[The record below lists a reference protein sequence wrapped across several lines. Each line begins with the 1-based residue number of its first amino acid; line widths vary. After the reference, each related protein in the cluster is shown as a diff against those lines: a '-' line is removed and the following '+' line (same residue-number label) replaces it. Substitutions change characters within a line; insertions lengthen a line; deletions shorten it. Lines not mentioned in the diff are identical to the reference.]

1 MRAIWKGAVTFGLV
15 NVPVKVYSA
24 TQDHDVPLHQ
34 VHDAD
39 GGRIRYQRRCEVCGK
54 VVDYA
59 HIDKAFDDGDR
70 TVVITEEDLS
80 ALPEEKSREIDVVEF
95 VPSDQVDPVMLD
107 RSYFLEPDSSSP
119 KSYALLRRTLQETDR
134 TAIVHVTL
142 RQRTRLAALRV
153 RGDVLMLQTLLW
165 DDEVREADFPSLD
178 AAPKVSPRELKM
190 SAQLVEG
197 FAEDFDP
204 SKFSDEYQE
213 QLKTLIDAKLAQGDS
228 LDTDATFGEG
238 DSDEEDS
245 GGEVLDLM
253 DALKR
258 SIERSRG
265 GGSWAKKAPAGKA
278 GATKASKKPVK
289 AKPAVKPETE
299 AKAKPKT
306 AAKGKTATKA
316 KAASAGRKAPAKG
329 SAAERKSA

>member
-1 MRAIWKGAVTFGLV
+1 
-15 NVPVKVYSA
+15 
-24 TQDHDVPLHQ
+24 
-34 VHDAD
+34 
-39 GGRIRYQRRCEVCGK
+39 
-54 VVDYA
+54 
-59 HIDKAFDDGDR
+59 
-70 TVVITEEDLS
+70 VVITEEDLS

-265 GGSWAKKAPAGKA
+265 GGSGAKKAPAAKA
-278 GATKASKKPVK
+278 GATKASKKPAK
-289 AKPAVKPETE
+289 AKPAAKPETE